1 MIISNHAQSIMFH
14 ALAGSISHLI
24 IYDNE
29 TVLAVLD
36 LSAQVTDRL
45 TLSAGT
51 AQALATGTATHC
63 ELVDADDK
71 ILIRFESGQF
81 DLPSTYIGGDVSVAQ
96 FEIDF

>member
-14 ALAGSISHLI
+14 ALAGSINRLI
-24 IYDNE
+24 IYADE

-36 LSAQVTDRL
+36 LTTQVTDRL

-51 AQALATGTATHC
+51 AQALSTGKATHC
-63 ELVDADDK
+63 ELVDSDNNV
-71 ILIRFESGQF
+71 LIRFESGQF
-81 DLPSTYIGGDVSVAQ
+81 DLPSTYIGGDVSIAK